1 MSTWPPKDLY
11 PERGAFYSKMAELPT
26 STLVKLFSRTD
37 MELEESLLGGR
48 DTHIVGV
55 VMSELEKR
63 YGNAVMDSLTPED
76 RQLLLE
82 SMRRHV
88 SDERY
93 LGAEPLWL
101 FAARYDGEYVV
112 RLLEENPKW
121 LKYSLDRSIRCLVLA
136 GDSERAWNL
145 LKRQVPGMH
154 EFQLCGLIGHL
165 GDNKMAIASDF
176 IFKKTRDRRWLVRL
190 SALYALDR
198 LDDPRTDA
206 ALESSLGDIKRSE
219 TGGLFDRVS
228 RKMLSEAFRQEL
240 ATAIEARRIPGA
252 AGTLEKM
259 VNNRSEGKSTARISA
274 GWALL
279 RLDPQQGCA
288 AISKLLSAS
297 NVVEQEVGIEMAKG
311 IWIDEGVPEEHA
323 RVVIRELE
331 RLKDESPHENVR
343 EHSQQVLEQILDHL
357 DD

>member
-1 MSTWPPKDLY
+1 
-11 PERGAFYSKMAELPT
+11 
-26 STLVKLFSRTD
+26 

-48 DTHIVGV
+48 DTRIVDV

-93 LGAEPLWL
+93 LGDEPLWL
-101 FAARYDGEYVV
+101 SAARYDGEYVV

-121 LKYSLDRSIRCLVLA
+121 LKFNLDRSIRCLVLA

-145 LKRQVPGMH
+145 LQQQVPGMH
-154 EFQLCGLIGHL
+154 ELQLCGLIGHL

-176 IFKKTRDRRWLVRL
+176 IFEKSRDWRWLVRL

-198 LDDPRTDA
+198 LDDPRNDG
-206 ALESSLGDIKRSE
+206 ALESSLGDIERSE
-219 TGGLFDRVS
+219 TGGLFDRTS

-240 ATAIEARRIPGA
+240 VTAIEARRIPGA
-252 AGTLEKM
+252 AATLKKIAG
-259 VNNRSEGKSTARISA
+259 NSSEGKSTPRISA

-279 RLDPQQGCA
+279 RLDPQQACA
-288 AISKLLSAS
+288 VIGKLLGDP

-343 EHSQQVLEQILDHL
+343 EHAQQVLEDILNHL
-357 DD
+357 DN